1 LGTRIVPTT
10 LFWAVS
16 ITATA
21 SSLNR
26 PTYALGAAA
35 AAPAAAQSS
44 HPAVRA
50 EIHAVIA
57 TRFAMLASLKISI
70 FQSS

>member
-1 LGTRIVPTT
+1 
-10 LFWAVS
+10 
-16 ITATA
+16 
-21 SSLNR
+21 
-26 PTYALGAAA
+26 LGAAVA
-35 AAPAAAQSS
+35 TPAAAQSS

-50 EIHAVIA
+50 EIHVVIA